1 MMLNDSKLYRSCLI
15 LLCCVAFSWS
25 FIEAKMWGNGRP
37 EMSKKKITYRI
48 VIMPVVA
55 CLLLINSCAAFSVN
69 ALEPPGGWI
78 IENLSCRELWR
89 GVCVYGRHRV
99 FLSQLGG

>member
-37 EMSKKKITYRI
+37 EMSKKKDYIPNSYNAGSR
-48 VIMPVVA
+48 MP
-55 CLLLINSCAAFSVN
+55 FVN
-69 ALEPPGGWI
+69 KL
-78 IENLSCRELWR
+78 
-89 GVCVYGRHRV
+89 VCC
-99 FLSQLGG
+99 FLC